1 MYNEFVLLA
10 SVSLCSL
17 SSVVEKTKK
26 HPVSDIYHTYS
37 KTNLHAMQRYLL
49 EMKTRNENK
58 FCSDVIY
65 SHEHLPA

>member
-1 MYNEFVLLA
+1 MYNEFAL
-10 SVSLCSL
+10 SVTLCSL

-37 KTNLHAMQRYLL
+37 KTNFHAMQRYLL

-65 SHEHLPA
+65 SHERSPA